1 LRLTHED
8 ALRDDPL
15 RALRGVRQAVQFG
28 FTLTPETE
36 TAVRAAAPS
45 LRDVSPE
52 RVRDELLKL
61 METAVPHTAL
71 NLLDAY
77 RLLPVILPEIAAL
90 AGVEQSPPHHE
101 PALAHTRHTLAR
113 LVQVEAALFGDA
125 VAAGEALEATAALA
139 PYREQLV
146 AHLRR
151 EVEGGMNG
159 RTLLRLAALFHD
171 VGKADTQEIEEE
183 EDGRRRIR
191 FYGHDKVGSEITA
204 DRLRRFALSTKA
216 VRHVRDVV
224 AGHMRPLL
232 LVDAQGARP
241 SRRAVYRFFRDIG
254 AAGLDVGLLALA
266 DHLATYDGPGPE
278 TAWRNLIEMVGALYH
293 FYFEKYDETVSPP
306 PLLDGHRLMDALDLS
321 PGPEVGRL
329 LRLIEEAQAA
339 GQLTS
344 EAEAIAFARRRRVDA
359 TTT

>member
-1 LRLTHED
+1 
-8 ALRDDPL
+8 
-15 RALRGVRQAVQFG
+15 
-28 FTLTPETE
+28 
-36 TAVRAAAPS
+36 
-45 LRDVSPE
+45 
-52 RVRDELLKL
+52 
-61 METAVPHTAL
+61 
-71 NLLDAY
+71 
-77 RLLPVILPEIAAL
+77 
-90 AGVEQSPPHHE
+90 
-101 PALAHTRHTLAR
+101 
-113 LVQVEAALFGDA
+113 
-125 VAAGEALEATAALA
+125 
-139 PYREQLV
+139 
-146 AHLRR
+146 
-151 EVEGGMNG
+151 
-159 RTLLRLAALFHD
+159 
-171 VGKADTQEIEEE
+171 
-183 EDGRRRIR
+183 
-191 FYGHDKVGSEITA
+191 
-204 DRLRRFALSTKA
+204 
-216 VRHVRDVV
+216 
-224 AGHMRPLL
+224 MRPLL